1 MTQATRRTAAEA
13 APMAWAPTFNPF
25 DSGAAQA
32 AFEAML
38 QAQQQQWDA
47 LMAWQKALAE
57 MQQEAWDQWVS
68 HWAGGVPIDA

>member
-1 MTQATRRTAAEA
+1 MTQAIRRT
-13 APMAWAPTFNPF
+13 MAWAPAFNPF

-32 AFEAML
+32 VFEAML
-38 QAQQQQWDA
+38 QAQHQQWDA
-47 LMAWQKALAE
+47 LVAWQKTLAD